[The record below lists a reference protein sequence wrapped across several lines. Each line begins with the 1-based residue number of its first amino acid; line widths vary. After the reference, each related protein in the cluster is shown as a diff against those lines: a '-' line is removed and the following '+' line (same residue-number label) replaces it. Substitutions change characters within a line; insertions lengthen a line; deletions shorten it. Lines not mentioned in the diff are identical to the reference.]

1 LSRDRA
7 HEISREPPMDEK
19 IWVVVGCAVV
29 LITTG
34 VLLKLLLDALG
45 GLETPALTVL
55 RRESDTPR
63 FVQSVIAR

>member
-1 LSRDRA
+1 
-7 HEISREPPMDEK
+7 MDEK